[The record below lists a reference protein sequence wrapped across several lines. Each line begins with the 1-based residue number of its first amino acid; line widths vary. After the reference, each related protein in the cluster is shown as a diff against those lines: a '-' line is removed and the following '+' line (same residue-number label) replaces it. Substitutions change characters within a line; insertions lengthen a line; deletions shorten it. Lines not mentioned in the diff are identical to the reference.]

1 MRHLTRAVMMVAATA
16 VTLAACSSNEPQPA
30 PSSEVPAEHGSLAHC
45 LTEHGVPA
53 APGPIMGA
61 PPGVDQQ
68 IWDQAMRACST
79 LGPGPGQPHS

>member
-1 MRHLTRAVMMVAATA
+1 
-16 VTLAACSSNEPQPA
+16 
-30 PSSEVPAEHGSLAHC
+30 LAHC

-53 APGPIMGA
+53 APGPMMGA

-68 IWDQAMRACST
+68 TWDQAMQACST